1 VPASDSAKPEII
13 RNMGLFSSTF
23 CISRYR
29 YKYSEWSGLEVNTE
43 DVAACIWIWAVINA
57 QKFDIYFTGFF
68 LERDSIYV
76 IIAYINSGRGDTNE
90 KSIDVCW
97 RFH

>member
-1 VPASDSAKPEII
+1 VPDSASVKPEII
-13 RNMGLFSSTF
+13 RSMGLFGSIF

-43 DVAACIWIWAVINA
+43 NVAAYIGTVINA
-57 QKFDIYFTGFF
+57 QKLDIYFTGFF
-68 LERDSIYV
+68 LKRDSIYV
-76 IIAYINSGRGDTNE
+76 IIAHINSGRGDTNE